1 MSEDT
6 LSQATPWSVLA
17 QARAATGLSTRDV
30 AETLNLSISVVQA
43 IESGDESNMPAQVYV
58 KGYVRAYAK
67 LVNLDPE
74 PLVAGVSPDLG
85 LRTHQVDAEVNR
97 RISDRRIYIGVGAG
111 VVLALIFWLLGSTSD
126 DKSAQSAVEQEE
138 GLANQTTPPVV
149 PAPSVLESEVVVE
162 LPDAPA
168 ANPVVVEPASNEAAV
183 LSDYVSLS
191 SEGEHRLE
199 LDFTEECWV
208 EIKNSNGE
216 TLFADLGRP
225 GKTFKFSGL
234 GPFHVLLGYAPGA
247 ALRFDE
253 DPVVLSPHTRNNV
266 ASVVLGQ

>member
-17 QARAATGLSTRDV
+17 QARAATGLSERDV
-30 AETLNLSISVVQA
+30 AEALNLSIVVVQA
-43 IESGDESNMPAQVYV
+43 IEVGDENNMPAEVFV

-67 LVNLDPE
+67 LLNLDPE

-85 LRTHQVDAEVNR
+85 LTTHQGDSMMNR
-97 RISDRRIYIGVGAG
+97 RINNRWIYIGVGVG

-126 DKSAQSAVEQEE
+126 DKSAQSVVEQEE
-138 GLANQTTPPVV
+138 DLTNQQAPPV
-149 PAPSVLESEVVVE
+149 PAAPSVVESELVAE
-162 LPDAPA
+162 LPDVPSP
-168 ANPVVVEPASNEAAV
+168 NPVMVEPASDEAAV
-183 LSDYVSLS
+183 ASDYVSLTG
-191 SEGEHRLE
+191 EGEHRLV

-234 GPFHVLLGYAPGA
+234 GPFHVLLGYAPGV
-247 ALRFDE
+247 ALHFDE
-253 DPVVLSPHTRNNV
+253 DPVALSPHTRNNV